1 MLAYVSCFGGS
12 GDIQVY
18 LLNPISSGLLF
29 GEVNREREIK
39 VTCQNGTVDVKGAV
53 HKNNEKDRVKPQ
65 RLTNK
70 CIHL

>member
-1 MLAYVSCFGGS
+1 MLAYVSSFGGS
-12 GDIQVY
+12 GDIQIY

-29 GEVNREREIK
+29 GEGKREREIK

-53 HKNNEKDRVKPQ
+53 HKNNEKDTVKSQ

-70 CIHL
+70 FIHL